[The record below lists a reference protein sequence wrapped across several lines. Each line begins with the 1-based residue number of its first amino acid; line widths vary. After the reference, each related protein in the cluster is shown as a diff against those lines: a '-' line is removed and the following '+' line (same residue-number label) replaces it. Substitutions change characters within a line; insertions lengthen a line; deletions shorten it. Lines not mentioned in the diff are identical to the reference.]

1 MAKIT
6 MYSDVAVTIEFGPLQ
21 DGTATSPFTTN
32 PLNYIPVS
40 CYCKTFS
47 VSEKMNF
54 TNLKALCNTDDKLRR
69 VGKSGSISMD
79 IMLTD
84 DQMLPGKILS
94 QPVFTGKIGYYVR
107 LLLQEGAYST
117 TYFGVVA
124 SQDLKIVEGEPGI
137 ETVQIVL
144 YVD

>member
-32 PLNYIPVS
+32 PLLYIPIQ

-47 VSEKMNF
+47 VSEKMSF

-107 LLLQEGAYST
+107 LLLQEGAYTT
-117 TYFGVVA
+117 TYFGVVS
-124 SQDLKIVEGEPGI
+124 SQDLKIEEGQPGI

>member
-32 PLNYIPVS
+32 PLNYIPVT
-40 CYCKTFS
+40 CYCKSFS

-69 VGKSGSISMD
+69 VGKSGSISME

-84 DQMLPGKILS
+84 DQMLPGKILP

-107 LLLQEGAYST
+107 ILFQEGAYTT
-117 TYFGVVA
+117 TYFGVVS
-124 SQDLKIVEGEPGI
+124 SQDLKIDEGGPAI
-137 ETVQIVL
+137 EAVQIVL

>member
-6 MYSDVAVTIEFGPLQ
+6 MYSDVAVTIEFGSLQ

-32 PLNYIPVS
+32 PLNYIPIQ
-40 CYCKTFS
+40 CYCKSFS

-54 TNLKALCNTDDKLRR
+54 ANLKALCNTDDKLRR
-69 VGKSGSISMD
+69 TGKSGSISMD

-84 DQMLPGKILS
+84 DQMLPGHILPT
-94 QPVFTGKIGYYVR
+94 PVFTGKIGFYVR
-107 LLLQEGAYST
+107 LLLQEGSYTT
-117 TYFGVVA
+117 TYFGVVS
-124 SQDLKIVEGEPGI
+124 SQDLKIEEGQPGI